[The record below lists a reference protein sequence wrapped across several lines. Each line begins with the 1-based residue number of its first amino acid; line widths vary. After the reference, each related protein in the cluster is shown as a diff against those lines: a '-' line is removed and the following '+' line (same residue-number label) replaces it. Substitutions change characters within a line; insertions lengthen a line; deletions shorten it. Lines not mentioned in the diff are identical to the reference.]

1 MKKIFILFCFIL
13 LKLCVF
19 SQNGLYGIVRKNH
32 YSIVRNPLDT
42 HETFE
47 QFDSATIRLGF
58 LNPSSGLVGNIGN
71 KTYNQTINLTGAAL
85 NPYDSTFIFI
95 GANNINTININT
107 GLITNSV
114 PLSNPIKSSYFD
126 NFRFN
131 NSDSTMYGLARR
143 NIINPITSEITG
155 EVYMAKANTNT
166 GVITQISPKSV
177 GFGFALLGSSIDPYQ
192 MVYYYSDGTYIIGL
206 DIYTGLIFSK
216 VLINNSFGTTFGNF
230 TYNCN
235 DNKIYGLIGK
245 NYFRTVTDSLGTY
258 EILDSNTQ
266 TLGTI
271 NPNSGIVTQISTN
284 VLSKVGYTVNGG
296 AAIDPNTNTY
306 YFNIGTKVIGVSIFD
321 GTIVSDPKFI
331 FSDGQYFDLI
341 RNLQSCYSAN
351 SLRKK
356 TTNIASVNSQ
366 KYNVQVYPN
375 PFKNSVSVNGGNQQI
390 ETVEIYDISGSLI
403 KKQNISETSH
413 DIELSELKKCMY
425 FLKIN
430 TLEKESTMVKILKS
444 E

>member
-1 MKKIFILFCFIL
+1 MKKIYILFCFIL
-13 LKLCVF
+13 LSVNVF
-19 SQNGLYGIVRKNH
+19 SQNGLYGIVRKNY
-32 YSIVRNPLDT
+32 YSIVRNPTDT
-42 HETFE
+42 NQKFE

-58 LNPSSGLVGNIGN
+58 LNPASGQVSNIGSN
-71 KTYNQTINLTGAAL
+71 LYNQTINLTGAAL
-85 NPYDSTFIFI
+85 NPYDSTFIYI
-95 GANNINTININT
+95 GADKINTIDLNT
-107 GLITNSV
+107 GVIINSI
-114 PLSNPIKSSYFD
+114 PLLNPIQSSYFD

-143 NIINPITSEITG
+143 SYLDPITNTLTG

-166 GVITQISPKSV
+166 GVITQISPSSV
-177 GFGFALLGSSIDPYQ
+177 GNGYALLGSSIDPYQ
-192 MVYYYSDGTYIIGL
+192 MVYYYSDGTHIIGL
-206 DIYTGLIFSK
+206 DIYTGLVYSK
-216 VLINNSFGTTFGNF
+216 VLINNVFGTTFGNF

-258 EILDSNTQ
+258 EKLDSNTQ

-271 NPNSGIVTQISTN
+271 NPNSGIVTQVSANT
-284 VLSKVGYTVNGG
+284 LSKVGYTINGG
-296 AAIDPNTNTY
+296 STIDPNTNTY
-306 YFNIGTKVIGVSIFD
+306 YFNIGTKLIGVSIFD
-321 GTIVSDPKFI
+321 GTIVSYPNFI

-356 TTNIASVNSQ
+356 PTNVAFVNSQ
-366 KYNVQVYPN
+366 KNNIQVYPN
-375 PFKNSVSVNGGNQQI
+375 PFKNKVSVNGGNQQI
-390 ETVEIYDISGSLI
+390 ETVEIYSISGNLI
-403 KKQNISETSH
+403 KKQNITGNGQE
-413 DIELSELKKCMY
+413 IELSELKSGIY

-430 TLEKESTMVKILKS
+430 TPENESTFIKICKS